1 MAADWIDALEARP
14 APEVPATDEIRLIDY
29 PVLLAAEQ
37 QQQTAEMMREFQ
49 LIILGEPE
57 THVLNEVVEFATTM
71 WADWG
76 AALTGPREELERAI
90 AAGEPYTE
98 LRYPVRPD
106 SRASILRYA
115 RLMERADD
123 YCRSG
128 ELISLAATPDVHALR
143 RWLVEEFVR
152 QHDGEPPRPWPRPS
166 SLESGRSPDVVLN
179 PARSTTGAS

>member
-14 APEVPATDEIRLIDY
+14 APEVAATSEIRLIDY
-29 PVLLAAEQ
+29 PVLLAVKQ

-57 THVLNEVVEFATTM
+57 THVLHEVVEFAATM

-76 AALTGPREELERAI
+76 EALTGPREELERAV
-90 AAGEPYTE
+90 ASGQPYTE
-98 LRYPVRPD
+98 LRYPVLPD
-106 SRASILRYA
+106 SRANILRYA
-115 RLMERADD
+115 RLMERAED

-128 ELISLAATPDVHALR
+128 ELISLAASPDVYALR

-152 QHDGEPPRPWPRPS
+152 QHDGEPPRPWPRPDTDPS
-166 SLESGRSPDVVLN
+166 SRAGTAHV
-179 PARSTTGAS
+179 G